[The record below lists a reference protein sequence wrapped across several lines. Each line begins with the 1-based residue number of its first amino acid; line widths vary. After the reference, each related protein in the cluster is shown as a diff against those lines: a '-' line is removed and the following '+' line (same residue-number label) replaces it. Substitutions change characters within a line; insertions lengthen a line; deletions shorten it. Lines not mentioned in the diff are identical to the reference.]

1 MPPFIKTVAKA
12 MQGKPLFDE
21 TDAQQD
27 GQQQPLTNL
36 NLPSLDQPALQTD
49 AQPQLQPPVEVQEP
63 TINRNDSRTYPSVR
77 VRHTATRLYNGQM
90 EVRSRII
97 NESPFKVDV
106 HKVEMLG
113 TATDIRYPL
122 GPGQDKEFL
131 VYKGLCPQS
140 DAYHDMTIEYKT
152 EAGTYFKSFHNI
164 RYQMN
169 ADRSFSVGELNL
181 RPPIRL
187 IAG

>member
-12 MQGKPLFDE
+12 MQGKPLFDATE
-21 TDAQQD
+21 VQQD
-27 GQQQPLTNL
+27 GQQPPITNL
-36 NLPSLDQPALQTD
+36 NLPNLDQLPTQTE
-49 AQPQLQPPVEVQEP
+49 AQPQPVQPVEVQEP

-113 TATDIRYPL
+113 TVTDIRYPL
-122 GPGQDKEFL
+122 GPRQDKEFL
-131 VYKGLCPQS
+131 VYKGPCQQN
-140 DAYHDMTIEYKT
+140 DAYHDMAIEYKT
-152 EAGTYFKSFHNI
+152 ESGTYFKSIHNI

-169 ADRSFSVGELNL
+169 ADRSFSIGELNL